1 MAVKMLYRG
10 PSSRLENL
18 IEKIQATK
26 EIETSDIYSTQT
38 SSNYSPS
45 VSDGTLTPN
54 SVQNH
59 EHITPHLAHIQ
70 TMQYFPQQRSDG
82 GVNQNENQ
90 GKRVNID
97 GNEMGGN
104 EDAKPTEKSSA
115 ETLNTTKLE
124 ESNVNS
130 NIQHKRQVRLHR
142 QHLYHHGEYHTA
154 KLVTKLR
161 KIERV
166 ATKFDKLTGDGI
178 KGSNVDGSYQ
188 CQFCEKSFPRLGY
201 LKKHEQ

>member
-1 MAVKMLYRG
+1 M
-10 PSSRLENL
+10 
-18 IEKIQATK
+18 
-26 EIETSDIYSTQT
+26 YSTHT

-54 SVQNH
+54 SLQSH
-59 EHITPHLAHIQ
+59 EHITPHLSHLQ

-82 GVNQNENQ
+82 DVSRNENQ
-90 GKRVNID
+90 TKRVDFD
-97 GNEMGGN
+97 GNEVCGN
-104 EDAKPTEKSSA
+104 TDAKTAENSST
-115 ETLNTTKLE
+115 ETLDTRKFE
-124 ESNVNS
+124 GGNVNS
-130 NIQHKRQVRLHR
+130 DMQHKRQARLHR
-142 QHLYHHGEYHTA
+142 QHLYHHGEYHSA

-201 LKKHEQ
+201 LKKHEQVSLHREGVLILYIILI